1 MGPRSDADVMDAS
14 IRQPADFGGIFDRHG
29 LAILRFL
36 VRRVGPE
43 AAEQLVGDTFRI
55 AFERRV
61 TFDQGRESAAPW
73 LYGIATNLL
82 RRHRRSE
89 ARRLRA
95 TARLAGG
102 DDGTRAEDEDDRVVA
117 AADAAALL
125 PAVAEAVLELPDAE
139 RDVLLLFAWEDLG
152 YDGIAAALDVPV
164 GTVRSRLNRGR
175 RKIRQ
180 LLDAPGRAPA
190 NEPANEL
197 TNEKEG
203 ARRDR

>member
-1 MGPRSDADVMDAS
+1 MGSRSDADVMGAS
-14 IRQPADFGGIFDRHG
+14 IQEPADFGEIFDRHG
-29 LAILRFL
+29 ASIFRFL

-43 AAEQLVGDTFRI
+43 AAEQLLGDTFRI

-61 TFDQGRESAAPW
+61 TFDQTRATAAPW

-95 TARLAGG
+95 TARLTAGADG
-102 DDGTRAEDEDDRVVA
+102 DAVEEDRVIA
-117 AADAAALL
+117 AADAEALL
-125 PAVAEAVLELPDAE
+125 PSVAEAVLELPDAE
-139 RDVLLLFAWEDLG
+139 RDVLLLFAWEGLG
-152 YDGIAAALDVPV
+152 YDDIAAALDVPV

-175 RKIRQ
+175 QKIRD
-180 LLDAPGRAPA
+180 LVETRGEEGVSA
-190 NEPANEL
+190 
-197 TNEKEG
+197 KEG

>member
-1 MGPRSDADVMDAS
+1 MGPRSDADVMGAS
-14 IRQPADFGGIFDRHG
+14 VQHPADFGEIFDRHG
-29 LAILRFL
+29 ASIFRFL

-43 AAEQLVGDTFRI
+43 AAEPLLGDTFRI

-61 TFDQGRESAAPW
+61 TFDPARETAAPW

-102 DDGTRAEDEDDRVVA
+102 ADGDAAEEDRVIA
-117 AADAAALL
+117 AADAEALL
-125 PAVAEAVLELPDAE
+125 PSAADAVLDLPDAE
-139 RDVLLLFAWEDLG
+139 RDVLLLFAWEELS
-152 YDGIAAALDVPV
+152 YDDIAAALDVPV

-175 RKIRQ
+175 EKVRDR
-180 LLDAPGRAPA
+180 LRPRDEEAVTA
-190 NEPANEL
+190 
-197 TNEKEG
+197 KEG

>member
-1 MGPRSDADVMDAS
+1 MGPRSDADVMGAS
-14 IRQPADFGGIFDRHG
+14 IQQPADFGEIFDRHG
-29 LAILRFL
+29 ASIFRFL

-43 AAEQLVGDTFRI
+43 PAEQLLGDTFRI

-61 TFDQGRESAAPW
+61 TFDRSRDTAAPW

-102 DDGTRAEDEDDRVVA
+102 ADGDAPEEDRVIA
-117 AADAAALL
+117 AADAEALL
-125 PAVAEAVLELPDAE
+125 PSVADAVLDLPDPE
-139 RDVLLLFAWEDLG
+139 RDVLLLFAWEELG
-152 YDGIAAALDVPV
+152 YDDIAAALDVPV

-175 RKIRQ
+175 TKVRE
-180 LLDAPGRAPA
+180 LLDVSREEGVTER
-190 NEPANEL
+190 
-197 TNEKEG
+197 EG
-203 ARRDR
+203 AHRER